1 MANAT
6 KKPAAKTGRND
17 NRACGK
23 AAKKHP
29 KKNGAGTTG
38 RTIGGYK
45 PEKIAS
51 RAFKR
56 MHGHAELVSE

>member
-1 MANAT
+1 MANQS

-23 AAKKHP
+23 AAKKNP

-38 RTIGGYK
+38 RTVGGYT
-45 PEKIAS
+45 PEKIAA

-56 MHGHAELVSE
+56 MHGHAELT

>member
-1 MANAT
+1 MANAS

-29 KKNGAGTTG
+29 QPNGKGRTG
-38 RTIGGYK
+38 RTIGGYT
-45 PEKIAS
+45 PEKIAA

-56 MHGHAELVSE
+56 MHGHAEL